1 VYAATKNMSLAAEI
15 SNIAGG
21 MVCELVGTA
30 PINKKDLEA
39 EAIKL
44 LAK

>member
-1 VYAATKNMSLAAEI
+1 
-15 SNIAGG
+15 

-44 LAK
+44 LAHLEL

>member
-1 VYAATKNMSLAAEI
+1 MLLAAEI

-30 PINKKDLEA
+30 PINKKDLVA
-39 EAIKL
+39 EVVKL
-44 LAK
+44 STK

>member
-1 VYAATKNMSLAAEI
+1 
-15 SNIAGG
+15 